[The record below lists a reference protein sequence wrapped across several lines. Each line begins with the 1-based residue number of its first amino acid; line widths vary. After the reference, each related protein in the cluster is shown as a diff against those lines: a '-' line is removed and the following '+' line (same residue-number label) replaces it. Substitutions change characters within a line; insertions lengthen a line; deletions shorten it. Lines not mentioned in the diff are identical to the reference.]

1 MARDISELGADVFD
15 DTVDPKKKKISSK
28 KRNYI
33 IGLSCLGA
41 GLLAVSALY
50 VLSAKVWFIDY
61 QNIDYL
67 TISYSVPESLAEG
80 ETQTASIV
88 RLDTTKNYPANFR
101 IPAKINVNGKKIP
114 ITKIEDGAFRGAE
127 KLEYVTMTDNIV
139 SIGKEAFAGCENL
152 RDFRFS
158 KNITTVG
165 DDAFLNTK
173 YFNSFEEDSIETFG
187 SILLYVGNE
196 YFENN
201 TVLLEDEEDYG
212 TLPDEFKSSTYKVRY
227 FSEFADKDI
236 TYFKNALFKN
246 NDKLAYIQVPSFLTS
261 LPIDVF
267 SGCSNLKVVDFKNTS
282 FHEISDNAFR
292 GCSSLVD
299 IEISEHIN
307 SIGKYAFS
315 GSAIGSAIALEDVSS
330 IGEAAYSNCK
340 NITSVVLPDGF
351 TSIPNYL
358 FSGCTNL
365 TNFSFTNADL
375 VSSIGV
381 GAFQNTSISSFR
393 FPKYCSVAADLV
405 FAGNTALERVEMW
418 QNANDLVVE
427 GSDTPKEGE
436 TIEDLNT
443 FIGADG
449 TTKYGDVLGIRRI
462 NGQAFAGCTSLATL
476 ALYDDNG
483 DLIPTASGVGDVNFP
498 VTLTNTSGSS
508 IDSSGK
514 ENFINTNV
522 KAVKLDANLKQVSES
537 CFDGVTSLTSVTF
550 ERYASLTPD
559 GYDSSMKTISKYAFR
574 KTNITSVDIPNSVT
588 TVGASAFNGCK
599 NLVTAHLPENPAVE
613 SMSIANGLFNGCSA
627 LTTINIPS
635 NVTSIGSNAFKGCS
649 SLTEIVIPE
658 GCLTLEYN
666 SFVEMDGNGSK
677 VTVKLP
683 FTEDEVKH
691 GLKADG
697 TTKLFIDEEWCDES
711 VNVVYKA
718 A

>member
-1 MARDISELGADVFD
+1 MARDISELGADVID

-33 IGLSCLGA
+33 IGLSCLGV

-67 TISYSVPESLAEG
+67 TISYPVPESLAEG
-80 ETQTASIV
+80 EKQTASIV
-88 RLDTTKNYPANFR
+88 RLDTSKKYPSNFR
-101 IPAKINVNGKKIP
+101 IPAKLKLNGKEIP
-114 ITKIEDGAFRGAE
+114 ITKIEDGAFRGADR
-127 KLEYVTMTDNIV
+127 LEFVTMTDNIV

-152 RDFRFS
+152 KDFRFS
-158 KNITTVG
+158 KNITTIG

-173 YFNSFEEDSIETFG
+173 YFNSFEEDKIETFG
-187 SILLYVGNE
+187 SILLYVGND
-196 YFENN
+196 YFESN
-201 TVLLEDEEDYG
+201 TVLLEDEQDLA
-212 TLPDEFKSSTYKVRY
+212 TLPDEFKTSTYNIRY

-246 NDKLAYIQVPSFLTS
+246 NDKLAYIQLPSFLTS
-261 LPIDVF
+261 LPIDIF
-267 SGCSNLKVVDFKNTS
+267 SGCTNLKVVDFKNTT
-282 FHEISDNAFR
+282 FNEISDNAFK

-299 IEISEHIN
+299 IEVSEHIN

-315 GSAIGSAIALEDVSS
+315 GSAIDSAIALEDVSF

-375 VSSIGV
+375 VTSIGV
-381 GAFQNTSISSFR
+381 GAFQNTAITSFR
-393 FPKYCSVAADLV
+393 FPKYCSAAADLV
-405 FAGNTALERVEMW
+405 LAGNTSLERVEMW

-427 GSDTPKEGE
+427 GSNIPGEGE
-436 TIEDLNT
+436 TVEDLNT

-449 TTKYGDVLGIRRI
+449 TTKYGDVLGMKRI
-462 NGQAFAGCTSLATL
+462 NGQAFAGCTNLDTL

-483 DLIPTASGVGDVNFP
+483 ALIPSASATGEINFP

-514 ENFINTNV
+514 ENFVKTKT
-522 KAVKLDANLKQVSES
+522 KAVNLDANLKQVSES
-537 CFDGVTSLTSVTF
+537 CFDGVSTLTSVTF
-550 ERYASLTPD
+550 NRYPTLNAE
-559 GYDSSMKTISKYAFR
+559 GYDSSMKTIQKYAFR
-574 KTNITSVDIPNSVT
+574 KTGITSIDIPNSVT
-588 TVGASAFNGCK
+588 AIYASAFNGCK
-599 NLVTAHLPENPAVE
+599 NLVSVHLPENPAVE
-613 SMSIANGLFNGCSA
+613 SMSIENGLFNGCSS

-635 NVTSIGSNAFKGCS
+635 NVTKISSNAFKGCS

-666 SFVEMDGNGSK
+666 SFVEMGVDGSK
-677 VTVKLP
+677 VTVRLP
-683 FTEDEVKH
+683 FTKQEVDDQ
-691 GLKADG
+691 LKADK
-697 TTKLFIDEEWCDES
+697 TTKLFIDKDWCDDT
-711 VNVVYKA
+711 VNVIYKEA
-718 A
+718 